1 MVKALKYV
9 LLFILYYRYLSFRA
23 QYQYSEL
30 LQLAFEACYA
40 PRAFFYC
47 FLELHLY
54 RLLAKIA
61 IKSESKV
68 LIDRKC
74 QDKTSLINVNSTNSD
89 ALLIRRI
96 HVMITRNAVHRRT
109 PDNGSSASPVQ
120 SDSRK
125 GSGGSEAC
133 HHTYR
138 SWHEWSGHPMKWCG
152 AGRKR
157 NKG

>member
-61 IKSESKV
+61 IHYCPIK
-68 LIDRKC
+68 I
-74 QDKTSLINVNSTNSD
+74 
-89 ALLIRRI
+89 
-96 HVMITRNAVHRRT
+96 
-109 PDNGSSASPVQ
+109 
-120 SDSRK
+120 
-125 GSGGSEAC
+125 
-133 HHTYR
+133 
-138 SWHEWSGHPMKWCG
+138 
-152 AGRKR
+152 
-157 NKG
+157 

>member
-74 QDKTSLINVNSTNSD
+74 QDKTSLINVNSPNSRYD
-89 ALLIRRI
+89 YSKCSAPK
-96 HVMITRNAVHRRT
+96 NS
-109 PDNGSSASPVQ
+109 GQWKFGFSSSIGFQ
-120 SDSRK
+120 ERK
-125 GSGGSEAC
+125 WGV
-133 HHTYR
+133 
-138 SWHEWSGHPMKWCG
+138 
-152 AGRKR
+152 
-157 NKG
+157 

>member
-1 MVKALKYV
+1 MFSYLFYIIGICHSERSINIQSCCNLPLKHV
-9 LLFILYYRYLSFRA
+9 MLLA
-23 QYQYSEL
+23 H
-30 LQLAFEACYA
+30 
-40 PRAFFYC
+40 FFYC

-138 SWHEWSGHPMKWCG
+138 SWHEWSGHPMK
-152 AGRKR
+152 
-157 NKG
+157 